1 MKAGNNQD
9 FGMSMNDAEIYALGR
24 MYEFGITVEQDH
36 RKAAELYIEAAEMGN
51 EQAKNV
57 FFFDFDQKPRDRKST
72 RLNSSH

>member
-36 RKAAELYIEAAEMGN
+36 R
-51 EQAKNV
+51 
-57 FFFDFDQKPRDRKST
+57 
-72 RLNSSH
+72 